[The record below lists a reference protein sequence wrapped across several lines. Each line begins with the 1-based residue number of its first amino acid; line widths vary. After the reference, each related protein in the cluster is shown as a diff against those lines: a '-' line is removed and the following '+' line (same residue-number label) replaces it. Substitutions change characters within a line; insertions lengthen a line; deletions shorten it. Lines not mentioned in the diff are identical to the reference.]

1 MKKLVILS
9 FMLCFGWALT
19 TVQAQ
24 VKTPAASPSA
34 TLTQEVGLGKV
45 TIEYNRPSKKGRD
58 IFGGLVPYGEMWRT
72 GANASTKVE
81 FSEDVEVMGH
91 PLKAGKYAL
100 YTIPGEST
108 WTIVFH
114 NNLSH
119 WGVGGDRYNKEE
131 DALRVTV
138 KPVTMPEGVSIET
151 FMITVDLIT
160 PNGAEIELLWD
171 NVYVGIPFT
180 VNTDKK
186 VMASIDK
193 TMAGPS
199 AGDYFAAG
207 RYMFESGKDANKAL
221 DMVKK
226 ANEMN
231 PDKFWMVRLQSLIEA
246 KLGNTAGAIKSAEK
260 SLMLAEKA
268 GNMDYVRMNKKSL
281 MEWAKK

>member
-1 MKKLVILS
+1 MKKLVVLS

-19 TVQAQ
+19 TVNAQ
-24 VKTPAASPSA
+24 VKTPAASPKA
-34 TLTQEVGLGKV
+34 KLTQEVGLGSV

-58 IFGGLVPYGEMWRT
+58 IFGGLVPYGEIWRT

-81 FSEDVEVMGH
+81 FSEDVEVLGH

-108 WTIVFH
+108 WTIIFH
-114 NNLSH
+114 KNLSH
-119 WGVGGDRYNKEE
+119 WGVGGDNYKKEE

-151 FMITVDLIT
+151 FMMTVDLIT
-160 PNGAEIELLWD
+160 PNGAEIEILWD

-180 VNTDKK
+180 VDTDKT

-199 AGDYFAAG
+199 SGDYYAAG
-207 RYMFESGKDANKAL
+207 RYMFESGKDSAKAL
-221 DMVKK
+221 EMVKK
-226 ANEMN
+226 ANTMN
-231 PDKFWMVRLQSLIEA
+231 PDKFWMIRLQSLIEA
-246 KLGNTAGAIKSAEK
+246 KLGDTANAIKSAEK
-260 SLMLAEKA
+260 SKMLAEKA
-268 GNMDYVRMNKKSL
+268 GNMDYVRLNEKSL